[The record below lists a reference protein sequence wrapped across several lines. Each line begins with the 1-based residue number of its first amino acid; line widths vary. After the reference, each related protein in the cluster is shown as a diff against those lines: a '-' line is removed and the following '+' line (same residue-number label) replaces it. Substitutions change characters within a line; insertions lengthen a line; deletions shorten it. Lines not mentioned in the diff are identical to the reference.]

1 MLIVKRFFSLENS
14 IILTFCIL
22 LVLSPSI
29 QLIQNVFLHDGQ
41 RLISLFFLVLILL
54 HSALNKASI
63 CNLLPID
70 KKIRYWFLL
79 LLALAIATATI
90 KAQMVR
96 LATIEISIFAALCY
110 LSLFV
115 SKLYI
120 ENKDAFIK
128 TYVYI
133 LWASISLYMV
143 GFYIGYI
150 TASIADTPLKW
161 PQPFFGFTNIR
172 LFNQYQLWTIGLIS
186 LPILAFNLKKNIIG
200 WLYIALA
207 CWWILLFYSA
217 SRGVLVSW
225 AVGIVATALIFKKTA
240 FSFLRI
246 QIINIITGLS
256 AYYLLFKLIPSLQQH
271 DIVTGEIFRGTTYD
285 RIGLWNVCIKM
296 IEHHPI
302 LGLGQL
308 HYSWYTNLGTH
319 PHNSILQ
326 LAAEWGV
333 PATLLIIALASYGLY
348 YWYKKLNTTN
358 IKSESNLDKN
368 LTIVLFFTV
377 ITNAAYSLVDGVIVM
392 PISQVLMFT
401 VIGIMIGQYYCKEN
415 PDIAYENNR
424 TKFRFRPFFAGVLL
438 IALVWSTLPEI
449 IQGLSGNPRGFS
461 TGPHLTNPR
470 IWVQPYDRN

>member
-1 MLIVKRFFSLENS
+1 MSNISRYIKLNYGILCVFFILI
-14 IILTFCIL
+14 
-22 LVLSPSI
+22 VLSPSI
-29 QLIQNVFLHDGQ
+29 YLIPNIFLHDAQ
-41 RLISLFFLVLILL
+41 RLISLLLLALILL
-54 HSALNKASI
+54 HSTFNKTSI
-63 CNLLPID
+63 CNLVPID
-70 KKIRYWFLL
+70 KKIRYLFLL
-79 LLALAIATATI
+79 LLALATATATI
-90 KAQMVR
+90 KAQMAR

-128 TYVYI
+128 TYVYL

-186 LPILAFNLKKNIIG
+186 LPILAFNLKKHING
-200 WLYIALA
+200 WLYIALTS
-207 CWWILLFYSA
+207 WWVLLFYSA

-225 AVGIVATALIFKKTA
+225 VLGVIVTGLVFKKTA
-240 FSFLRI
+240 YPFLRI

-256 AYYLLFKLIPSLQQH
+256 GYYVLFKLIPSLQQH
-271 DIVTGEIFRGTTYD
+271 NIVTGEILRGTTSD
-285 RIGLWNVCIKM
+285 RIALWDVCIKM

-308 HYSWYTNLGTH
+308 HYPWYTNLGTH

-326 LAAEWGV
+326 LAAEWGM
-333 PATLLIIALASYGLY
+333 PATLIIIALASYGLY
-348 YWYKKLNTTN
+348 FWHQKFNTTN
-358 IKSESNLDKN
+358 IERESNLDKN

-377 ITNAAYSLVDGVIVM
+377 ITNATYSLFDGVIVM

-401 VIGIMIGQYYCKEN
+401 VIGIMIGQYYCKER
-415 PDIAYENNR
+415 PDIAYEISPS
-424 TKFRFRPFFAGVLL
+424 KFRFRPFFAGLFLV
-438 IALVWSTLPEI
+438 ALVWSTLPEI